1 MTWQETE
8 NRRSKWDK
16 RFKKVMTTYFVDQ
29 ANSIM
34 ALDKIQEIASF
45 STSVN
50 SMIDRDTSKLRKIY
64 TTLYVDIINDFGKT
78 VYNEFI
84 GQKIFSIFAFGVYGW
99 IASMALARAKKI
111 NGYSKLVVMNIV
123 KKANE
128 EGWTIRQ
135 TAKILRT
142 VFIESFS
149 KKRSIRIARTEVNT
163 ASNYGS
169 YSGAKQT
176 GLKLKK
182 IWIATNDSRTRPTH
196 RKAGRHPPIG
206 IDELFKVGKGKM
218 LYPGDQKGPV
228 EEVVNCRCAIGYKRE
243 VRK

>member
-16 RFKKVMTTYFVDQ
+16 RFKKGMELYFKDQ
-29 ANSIM
+29 ANNIIT
-34 ALDKIQEIASF
+34 LDKIQEMASF
-45 STSVN
+45 EAAVT
-50 SMIDRDTSKLRKIY
+50 SMIDKDNSKLRKLY

-78 VYNEFI
+78 IYNELI
-84 GQKIFSIFAFGVYGW
+84 GEKIFSIFAFGVYSW
-99 IASMALARAKKI
+99 VASIALTRAKKI
-111 NGYSKLVVMNIV
+111 NSYSKLVVMNIV
-123 KKANE
+123 AKANK

-135 TAKILRT
+135 TAQVIRT

-163 ASNYGS
+163 ASNHGS
-169 YSGAKQT
+169 YAGAKQT

-182 IWIATNDSRTRPTH
+182 IWISTNDSRTRPTH
-196 RKAGRHPPIG
+196 RKAGKHPPIG
-206 IDELFKVGKGKM
+206 IDELFTVGKGKM

>member
-16 RFKKVMTTYFVDQ
+16 RFKKGMEQYFKSQADSITT
-29 ANSIM
+29 
-34 ALDKIQEIASF
+34 LDKIQQLGSF
-45 STSVN
+45 EAAVN
-50 SMIDRDTSKLRKIY
+50 SMIDKDTAKLRKLY

-78 VYNEFI
+78 VYNELM
-84 GQKIFSIFAFGVYGW
+84 GQKIFSIFAFGVYSW
-99 IASMALARAKKI
+99 VASLALARAKKI
-111 NGYSKLVVMNIV
+111 NSYSKLVVMNIV
-123 KKANE
+123 AKANK

-135 TAKILRT
+135 TAQVLRT
-142 VFIESFS
+142 IFIDSFS
-149 KKRSIRIARTEVNT
+149 KKRAIRIARTEVNT
-163 ASNYGS
+163 ASNHGS

-196 RKAGRHPPIG
+196 RKAGKHTPIG

-243 VRK
+243 GKG